1 MPSID
6 LYQQSANHYDELQ
19 AKRPDYVSARKA
31 FIDLATHFLTGKT
44 DISVADFCCGTGNN
58 TELLAERIAIR
69 KATLIDINAE
79 FLALAEKSELKKKV
93 GELVTIQSDILH
105 APVQALND
113 IVISMFAYHHVLDD
127 QKANYIEVAKSAL
140 KKGGILLLGE
150 IYSPLRETTLKY
162 YDDLLNAID
171 PRVRTPELQTFLRQ
185 TAESDDFEYKV
196 SKQFAHDQLNK
207 AGFKLQISQKIW
219 PDTLDDVG
227 TYVEVWKWE

>member
-44 DISVADFCCGTGNN
+44 DISV
-58 TELLAERIAIR
+58 
-69 KATLIDINAE
+69 
-79 FLALAEKSELKKKV
+79 AEKSELKKKV

>member
-6 LYQQSANHYDELQ
+6 LYQQQANHYDELQ
-19 AKRPDYVSARKA
+19 AKRPDYVSARRA

-58 TELLAERIAIR
+58 TELLAQRITIR

-79 FLALAEKSELKKKV
+79 FLALAEQSELKKKV

-113 IVISMFAYHHVLDD
+113 IVISMFAYHHVPDD

-150 IYSPLRETTLKY
+150 IYSPDRETTLKY

-171 PRVRTPELQTFLRQ
+171 TRVQTPELRTFLKQ

-196 SKQFAHDQLNK
+196 SK
-207 AGFKLQISQKIW
+207 
-219 PDTLDDVG
+219 
-227 TYVEVWKWE
+227 